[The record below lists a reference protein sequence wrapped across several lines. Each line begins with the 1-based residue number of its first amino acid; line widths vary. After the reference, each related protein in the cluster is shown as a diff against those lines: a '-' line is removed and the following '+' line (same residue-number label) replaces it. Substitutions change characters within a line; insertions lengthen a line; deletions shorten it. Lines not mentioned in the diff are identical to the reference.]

1 MWVWHKGADIKGDR
15 FFLFD
20 AGPSSVESPSL
31 TSVVFDFVETIKPK
45 NQFGPL
51 CPIGYA
57 ITKEKMNFD
66 LQRRVARINKD
77 INRAF
82 ERVLTFPIFKSDS

>member
-1 MWVWHKGADIKGDR
+1 MWDR

-31 TSVVFDFVETIKPK
+31 TVVFDFVETIKPK

-82 ERVLTFPIFKSDS
+82 ERVTFPIFKSDS

>member
-1 MWVWHKGADIKGDR
+1 MWVWHKGADIKWDR

-20 AGPSSVESPSL
+20 AGPS
-31 TSVVFDFVETIKPK
+31 SVVFDFVETIKPK
-45 NQFGPL
+45 NQFGPLL